1 MTLAISQS
9 RSVVSRANPWVCSGR
24 RRTNSYSATTVCG
37 EPITQLAPA
46 AHLNGIEFG
55 VYVDRHGDA
64 TNRQVGVIEWEGT
77 AERVAFH
84 PPYVIIFDSRF
95 IEIRHIA
102 QGKLVQIIQGTDIHC
117 TWDGRGNLS
126 RSNPTVHP
134 VTPGPGGW
142 DENVQSNE
150 TRIHAVMKAED
161 VPAVAASRG
170 TVAQHV
176 FELSPTQLLY
186 APTAL
191 QPQTSAGYF
200 QTSHPTNS
208 PLRSP
213 RPPSIATGRSR

>member
-1 MTLAISQS
+1 
-9 RSVVSRANPWVCSGR
+9 
-24 RRTNSYSATTVCG
+24 
-37 EPITQLAPA
+37 LAPV
-46 AHLNGIEFG
+46 AHVPILEFG

-84 PPYVIIFDSRF
+84 PPYVVIFDSRF

-117 TWDGRGNLS
+117 IWDGRGSLS
-126 RSNPTVHP
+126 RSSSAVHP
-134 VTPGPGGW
+134 VTPGGW
-142 DENVQSNE
+142 GENAQSNE
-150 TRIHAVMKAED
+150 TRIHAVMKAEGGA
-161 VPAVAASRG
+161 PATGTTRG
-170 TVAQHV
+170 AIAQHV

-186 APTAL
+186 APTPL

-200 QTSHPTNS
+200 QTSLS

-213 RPPSIATGRSR
+213 RPSSVATGWSR